1 MGKVFRLHEGQT
13 GTGWFVS
20 NPITNEQLK
29 TILTEGTELATSIP
43 TPFARID
50 LFKTAFKWVTDNGI
64 VGDTAFHKLVSEA
77 FDVAQLFFFSP
88 IYDQRIKI
96 VSWAPQER
104 LNNLKES
111 GGRKHQ
117 RFAETL
123 SVFWNQEGD
132 KKAFGFDRFN
142 KFHFLLNQAN
152 EVIGGTSPATLFF
165 SAPDAASKCKDITR
179 EENVLFDSN
188 PFPLHLRDP
197 RFIKYIY
204 TLQKQPNFAEYF
216 PEFYAYLGKTFEQL
230 PQNLRVE
237 IASIQQEDLV
247 NYPSCIVNNNLNDVC
262 EVSGIKLAT
271 TQVTIGDIENESDF
285 VINPD
290 LVCAGPLPLVLPN
303 ERFTPKWIYTTN
315 GIYWN
320 ANTLIPPKE
329 NRNSNI
335 LPVQENQYPWLTI
348 DDFFEDKLIELPYE
362 IEQKRYFVLGDL
374 KVLLPIKPL
383 YFKYFNSESIISRI
397 KGRALSAG
405 GYEFNLTIP
414 VKGGDLVFKK
424 IYFTGDIVNLQ
435 LHLAVFPFV
444 KVPSGD
450 YYVAVNDFSVN
461 DGDPIQVETYHKGI
475 RNNDIKSFIKNT
487 KSTVDNTGKTES
499 HDSIYT
505 KSNQFDVIRVM
516 HNNVNAIVLPK
527 FNTVTKQN
535 QLSFAVD
542 FGTTNTH
549 IEFKTNNNVPQSF
562 EYSSSNP
569 IWSSLMSVTSN
580 VDPLNYLRYKYF
592 MKAIMPDE
600 IGGNSNQKFPLRTS
614 IAYNNS
620 INLSQPNELFLHLNN
635 FLLFG
640 QEHEL
645 PFMTVVNN
653 IKWSNYGKIEDRSL
667 VEKYIEFL
675 IQLIYY
681 KAVLLSGQLNSVKIY
696 WFYPV
701 SMDQFERGVL
711 TNLWNDSYQRVFKD
725 EYNQANLI
733 SMPESSAPFLYY
745 RANYPG
751 LSLSIDVGGGSS
763 DMALFQNASV
773 KPDFITSFKFAGN
786 SIFGDGYS
794 DSPYERNT
802 DSNGFVQSFKDSVQ
816 ESIIGDP
823 LLEEYLFSDVLN
835 GSKKSA
841 DFCDRLFKLEES
853 NNPKFNFTRELQ
865 LNPRLKL
872 PILVFYGAL
881 GFYAGNLFK
890 RSGVASLPQNILFS
904 GSASKTIKILCPER
918 ANNSALV
925 KLFEFLFEN
934 ISNLKV
940 PPAFTIL
947 LAENPKEITCKGAL
961 ISNLNSS
968 VSNETNM
975 FWLGG
980 NNSNEEL
987 GKVKYEGGSD
997 SSIVYNKLLE
1007 SSQFKREII
1016 ESVIKYFQLL
1026 DEFVA
1031 QNDIFKLYGIDL
1043 DAYVKFKEI
1052 RELNLVD
1059 YLEYGIIANNKKGDS
1074 AIEETMFFNP
1084 LIGVINTLAYELSKV
1099 AN

>member
-20 NPITNEQLK
+20 NPITNNQLS
-29 TILTEGTELATSIP
+29 TILTEGSELATSIP

-50 LFKTAFKWVTDNGI
+50 LFKSAFKWVTDNGI
-64 VGDTAFHKLVSEA
+64 TGETAYHKLVSEA

-88 IYDQRIKI
+88 IYDHRIKI
-96 VSWAPQER
+96 VSWSPQER
-104 LNNLKES
+104 LNNLKS
-111 GGRKHQ
+111 NGSPKHQ
-117 RFAETL
+117 RFADTL

-132 KKAFGFDRFN
+132 VKAFGFDKFN
-142 KFHFLLNQAN
+142 KFHFILNQAN

-165 SAPDAASKCKDITR
+165 SAPDAAIKCNDITIAGF
-179 EENVLFDSN
+179 VLFDSIV
-188 PFPLHLRDP
+188 PLHQRDP
-197 RFIKYIY
+197 RFIKYFY
-204 TLQKQPNFAEYF
+204 TLQKQLNFAAYF
-216 PEFYAYLGKTFEQL
+216 PEVYSYLEEILLLL

-237 IASIQQEDLV
+237 IAAIQQTDI
-247 NYPSCIVNNNLNDVC
+247 NIYPNCLVNNNINDVC
-262 EVSGIKLAT
+262 EVSGIKLGT
-271 TQVTIGDIENESDF
+271 TQGTLGDIENESDF
-285 VINPD
+285 VLQPEFK
-290 LVCAGPLPLVLPN
+290 LAGSLPLILPN
-303 ERFTPKWIYTTN
+303 ERFAQKWIYTTN
-315 GIYWN
+315 GIFWD
-320 ANTLIPPKE
+320 ASTVIPPKE
-329 NRNSNI
+329 ARNSKR
-335 LPVQENQYPWLTI
+335 LPVLENEYPWLTI

-362 IEQKRYFVLGDL
+362 VEQKRFFAFGDL
-374 KVLLPIKPL
+374 RVLLPVKPL
-383 YFKYFNSESIISRI
+383 FFKYFNSESLKNRLS
-397 KGRALSAG
+397 GRALAAG
-405 GYEFNLTIP
+405 GYEFKLNIP

-424 IYFTGDIVNLQ
+424 IYFTSDIVCLQ

-450 YYVAVNDFSVN
+450 YYVALNDFSA
-461 DGDPIQVETYHKGI
+461 DTGEPIQVETYFNGK
-475 RNNDIKSFIKNT
+475 RNEDVETFIKNT
-487 KSTVDNTGKTES
+487 KNTVDNSGKTES

-505 KSNQFDVIRVM
+505 KSKEFDVIRVK
-516 HNNVNAIVLPK
+516 HNDVNAILLPQ
-527 FNTVTKQN
+527 FNTFTKQN

-549 IEFKTNNNVPQSF
+549 IEFKTAQTVPQSF
-562 EYSSSNP
+562 EYNNSSP
-569 IWSSLMSVTSN
+569 IWSSLMSVSSS

-600 IGGNSNQKFPLRTS
+600 IGGASNQKFPLRTS

-620 INLSQPNELFLHLNN
+620 VNLSQPNELFLHLNN
-635 FLLFG
+635 YLLFG

-653 IKWSNYGKIEDRSL
+653 IKWSNYAKIEDRNL

-675 IQLIYY
+675 VQLIYY
-681 KAVLLSGQLNSVKIY
+681 KSVLLSGQLNSVKIY

-711 TNLWNDSYQRVFKD
+711 ANLWDDSYQRVFKD
-725 EYNQANLI
+725 DYNKDNLI

-745 RANYPG
+745 RANHPG

-802 DSNGFVQSFKDSVQ
+802 DSNGFVQSFKDSVL
-816 ESIIGDP
+816 ESISGDP
-823 LLEEYLFSDVLN
+823 VLEEYLESEVLN

-872 PILVFYGAL
+872 PIFLFYGAL

-890 RSGVASLPQNILFS
+890 RSGATSLPQNILFS
-904 GSASKTIKILCPER
+904 GSASKTIKILCPEKE
-918 ANNSALV
+918 NNIALA
-925 KLFEFLFEN
+925 KLFEFLFEK

-940 PPAFTIL
+940 PAAFKIL
-947 LAENPKEITCKGAL
+947 LSENPKEITCKGAL
-961 ISNLNSS
+961 LSNLNAS

-975 FWLGG
+975 FWMGG
-980 NNSNEEL
+980 DNNGDEL
-987 GKVKYEGGSD
+987 GKVIYEDGTD
-997 SSIVYNKLLE
+997 TTIVYKALLE
-1007 SSQFKREII
+1007 SPQLKHQILN
-1016 ESVIKYFQLL
+1016 SVLVYFQLL
-1026 DEFVA
+1026 DEFVT

-1043 DAYVKFKEI
+1043 DAYSRFKEI
-1052 RELNLVD
+1052 REINLGD

-1074 AIEETMFFNP
+1074 PIEETMFFNP
-1084 LIGVINTLAYELSKV
+1084 LIGVINTLAFELSK
-1099 AN
+1099 